1 MLWSLLRLL
10 AKHDGVLDGSG
21 GDESAAELLATMRRG
36 EGAAAAAAAAASP
49 LARPQPTAEEQLAAT
64 ARLEALLLVGERDA
78 ACEHA
83 MASGLWADALLLSS
97 HMDAETWRAVM
108 VRFASQNLAPGSP
121 LRTLYSLFA
130 GAGTAVF
137 DEDAPAAAPDWRGG
151 AAAAAPPPG
160 GALGARWR
168 SNLAMMLANPTAG
181 DTEVIARLG
190 DQLKVSHGA
199 VAAHCCYMLAELP
212 LEIAPDSSS
221 ARLELLG
228 ADRRAP
234 GK

>member
-1 MLWSLLRLL
+1 
-10 AKHDGVLDGSG
+10 
-21 GDESAAELLATMRRG
+21 
-36 EGAAAAAAAAASP
+36 
-49 LARPQPTAEEQLAAT
+49 
-64 ARLEALLLVGERDA
+64 
-78 ACEHA
+78 
-83 MASGLWADALLLSS
+83 
-97 HMDAETWRAVM
+97 MDAETWRAVM
-108 VRFASQNLAPGSP
+108 VQFASQNLTAGSP

-137 DEDAPAAAPDWRGG
+137 DDDTPAAPPEQDRRGA

-212 LEIAPDSSS
+212 LEIAPDSAS

-228 ADRRAP
+228 ADRRTP
-234 GK
+234 GKLVSGSEWE